1 MKLLDQTLTFEI
13 DYEHELYQIISD
25 YENNG
30 WEMRSRSPVTPN
42 RESGKLNVTIHFKL
56 KHFIKA

>member
-1 MKLLDQTLTFEI
+1 MRILDQVLIFEI

-25 YENNG
+25 YEKDG

-42 RESGKLNVTIHFKL
+42 RESGKLNVTIHFRVRN
-56 KHFIKA
+56 FIKA